1 MTIAGVPI
9 GRLLLDT
16 IQNPAEVARI
26 LLRLELKADV
36 LWMALALVV
45 ALSVLVAA
53 GIGLAMPAPEDM
65 PEPPLTLTP
74 FMYTM
79 ILGGS
84 LIVMVFAL
92 HFTGLMLGGE
102 ARFEDTLALVV
113 WLQFLLLALQVAQTA
128 VFLLI
133 PPLAGMATVA
143 AIGIALWVLVNFI
156 NEGQR
161 FGHLGRAAATSVLAI
176 LGMGLGLSFL
186 ISLITAGF

>member
-1 MTIAGVPI
+1 MIIGTVPI
-9 GRLLLDT
+9 ERLLLDT
-16 IQNPAEVARI
+16 IRNPAEVARI
-26 LLRLELKADV
+26 LLRLELRANV

-53 GIGLAMPAPEDM
+53 GIGMAMPPPEEM
-65 PEPPLTLTP
+65 AEPPVSLTP

-84 LIVMVFAL
+84 LIMMVFAL

-102 ARFEDTLALVV
+102 AQFEDTLTLVV
-113 WLQFLLLALQVAQTA
+113 WLQLLLLALQVVQTA

-133 PPLAGMATVA
+133 PPLAGFVTVA

-161 FGHLGRAAATSVLAI
+161 FGNLGRAAATTVLAI

-186 ISLITAGF
+186 ISLITAGL